1 MLKPKLYSL
10 VFVSPE
16 DRKEFILKNFTK
28 LSGREMA
35 RRLDM
40 GNTQVSK
47 ILRENGIYADDYING
62 VKKSDIKKIMK
73 DYSGKV
79 TKVEL
84 MKIIKDRLDLNLS
97 YSSIKLWGRRFGFRT
112 INQKGKDSETRF
124 FLDGNKDNLAVDN
137 ILMLP
142 SNIGCHLLGRNL
154 TGDSLMTM
162 AKALELQ
169 RLTYDLLES
178 WLAVNIETGAKVE
191 TKTLKELAEICGFTC
206 SNVHKNKRDFDRSV
220 VTKGWIVSKQFGNL
234 KEKANE
240 KSPSTDQST
249 RT

>member
-35 RRLDM
+35 RRLDISSSI
-40 GNTQVSK
+40 VSV

-62 VKKSDIKKIMK
+62 VKKSDIKKIM
-73 DYSGKV
+73 DEYSGKV

-84 MKIIKDRLDLNLS
+84 MKIIKDRLDIDLS
-97 YSSIKLWGRRFGFRT
+97 YASIKLWGRRFGFKT
-112 INQKGKDSETRF
+112 INQKGKDAETRF
-124 FLDGNKDNLAVDN
+124 FIDGNKDNLAVDN

-142 SNIGCHLLGRNL
+142 RNIGCHLLGRNL
-154 TGDSLMTM
+154 TGNSLITM
-162 AKALELQ
+162 AKALKLQ
-169 RLTYDLLES
+169 RLAYDLLES

-191 TKTLKELAEICGFTC
+191 TKTLKELAEICGFDY
-206 SNVHKNKRDFDRSV
+206 SNVHANKKDFNGSV

-234 KEKANE
+234 KEEANE
-240 KSPSTDQST
+240 KSPAATKQQD
-249 RT
+249 